1 LKRNMKKQGLYSP
14 EFEHENC
21 GAGFICNL
29 NGEKTNQIIHDALEI
44 LVKLE
49 HRGGVSS
56 DGKTGDGAGLLIDI
70 PHDYFTRVC
79 DFSIPEQREY
89 AVGMVFLPKV
99 TNQYNFCKEVF
110 EKEVK
115 AQGLSVLGW
124 RKVPV
129 DSTQLG
135 KIALASEPNIEQLF
149 IGKTEEISEAT
160 FKAKLYAARKITEH
174 EIRNSK
180 ISESNYFY
188 VPSLSATTIIY
199 KGIIMPEDIGPYYT
213 DLQQIDLVTRLALV
227 HQRFSTN
234 TMPAWELAQPF
245 RFMCQNGEIN
255 TLRGNVSRMRV
266 REEIMK
272 SEVFGPQIEK
282 LFPIILP
289 GKSDS
294 ASMDM
299 VVELLTHT
307 DRSLP
312 EIMMMMIPEAW
323 EKHATM
329 SEDRKAFYEY
339 NACMMEP
346 WDGPASVPFTD
357 GDYIGALLDRN
368 GLRPSRYTVT
378 KSGKLIM
385 SSEIGVVDVAPEDVK
400 EHGRLEPGKMF
411 LVDMNEGR
419 IIEDEEIKSKI
430 VSERPYKKW
439 LDKTRLHLK
448 DVPYKGETCP
458 IETIDIK
465 TRQRLFNY
473 TLEDIQEV
481 ITPMAIVGKEALGS
495 MGIDTPLAVLSD
507 RPQLISNYFKQ
518 LFAQVTNPPLDG
530 IREEI
535 VTDISLNL
543 GKDRNIFSITE
554 RQCRKLR
561 IQNPVIS
568 NADLEKIRALDIES
582 FKAETIQ
589 ILYTKSQ
596 GLNGLEEAL
605 DNIIIQVEKA
615 IEKGNNII
623 ILSDRGVNQE
633 NAPIPALLACSYV
646 NHQLNRLR
654 KRSYFDIIIESAE
667 PREPHH
673 FATLFG
679 YGASA
684 INPYMVNEIIRMQV
698 KDGFI
703 TGMDEQKA
711 VDNFNKAIGKGLL
724 KVMNKIGISTLHSY
738 RGSQIF
744 EIVGFNSQFVEKYFP
759 YTASRIE
766 GIGLYEIEKEISRR
780 YKLAYPDNKINR
792 KLGLNIGGD
801 YRWRRNGERHQFNPT
816 TVAKLQ
822 QAVRLSDQASYDVY
836 AKAINEQAENLMTI
850 RGLFEFDNLDP
861 IPLDEVEPW
870 TEIVKRFKTGAMSYG
885 SISREAHENLAIAM
899 NRIGGKSNSGE
910 GGEDRKRFQKD
921 INGDSRN
928 SAIKQVA
935 SGRFGVTS
943 HYLTN
948 AKEIQ
953 IKMAQGAKPGEGGQL
968 PGEKVLPWI
977 ASARNSTPFVGLISP
992 PPHHDIYSIEDLAQL
1007 IYDLKNAN
1015 REARI
1020 NVKLV
1025 SEVGVGTIAAGVA
1038 KAKADVVLISGY
1050 DGGTGASPLTSL
1062 KHAGLP
1068 WELGLS
1074 EAQQTLVLNKLRSRI
1089 VVECDG
1095 QLKTGRDVA
1104 IAALLGAEEFG
1115 FATAPLVASGCIM
1128 MRKCHL
1134 NTCPVGIA
1142 TQDKELRRNFKG
1154 TPEHV
1159 INFFYY
1165 VAEELRKIMA
1175 QLGFRTLAEMVGQ
1188 TQKINANKAITHY
1201 KAKGLDLSSILH
1213 RPSAYDNLTVS
1224 NTEQQDHNLENV
1236 LDFTILKDSH
1246 RALYRKEKMV
1256 LNYPI
1261 KNTDRTVGAIVS
1273 NEISK
1278 IYGHLGLPED
1288 TLNINFTG
1296 SAGQSFG
1303 AFGAYGLTF
1312 SLDGNTNDYLG
1323 KGLSG
1328 AKLIVRKPT
1337 NADFIAEENIIV
1349 GNVCLFGAVK
1359 GEAYINGIAG
1369 ERFAV
1374 RNSGA
1379 TAVVEGVGDH
1389 CCEYMTGGKVV
1400 VLGKTGRNFAAGMS
1414 GGIAYVYDPENKF
1427 TNGLCNT
1434 ETIEFETISSE
1445 DALDLKAT
1453 IEKHVLYTNSNKGKT
1468 LLEDWDTTLANFV
1481 KVMPTEYKKALKRLE
1496 TEEQMVEELTVA

>member
-1 LKRNMKKQGLYSP
+1 
-14 EFEHENC
+14 E
-21 GAGFICNL
+21 
-29 NGEKTNQIIHDALEI
+29 
-44 LVKLE
+44 
-49 HRGGVSS
+49 
-56 DGKTGDGAGLLIDI
+56 
-70 PHDYFTRVC
+70 
-79 DFSIPEQREY
+79 
-89 AVGMVFLPKV
+89 
-99 TNQYNFCKEVF
+99 
-110 EKEVK
+110 
-115 AQGLSVLGW
+115 
-124 RKVPV
+124 
-129 DSTQLG
+129 
-135 KIALASEPNIEQLF
+135 IALASEPNIEQVF
-149 IGKTEEISEAT
+149 IDQGEFEENI
-160 FKAKLYAARKITEH
+160 FKAKLYAARKIAEH
-174 EIRNSK
+174 TIRNSK
-180 ISESNYFY
+180 MSESSYFY
-188 VPSLSATTIIY
+188 LPSLSNTTLIY

-213 DLQQIDLVTRLALV
+213 DLQQPDLVTRLALV

-245 RFMCQNGEIN
+245 RFLCQNGEIN

-272 SEVFGPQIEK
+272 SEVFDAKTMES

-299 VVELLTHT
+299 SVELLTLT
-307 DRSLP
+307 GRSLP
-312 EIMMMMIPEAW
+312 EVMMMTIPEAW

-339 NACMMEP
+339 NSCIMEP

-357 GDYIGALLDRN
+357 GDYVGALLDRN

-385 SSEIGVVDVAPEDVK
+385 SSEVGVVDIAPEDVAS
-400 EHGRLEPGKMF
+400 HGRLEPGKMF

-419 IIEDEEIKSKI
+419 IIDDEEIKDKV
-430 VSERPYKKW
+430 VSERPYKEW
-439 LDKTRLHLK
+439 LNQNSLKLK
-448 DVPYKGETCP
+448 DVPDNKEVCP
-458 IETIDIK
+458 IETLDLK
-465 TRQRLFNY
+465 TRQRLYNY
-473 TLEDIQEV
+473 TIEDIQEV
-481 ITPMAIVGKEALGS
+481 IVPMAQDGKETLGS
-495 MGIDTPLAVLSD
+495 MGIDTPVAVLSD
-507 RPQLISNYFKQ
+507 KPQLIPNYFKQ

-530 IREEI
+530 IREEV
-535 VTDISLNL
+535 VTDISLAL
-543 GKDRNIFSITE
+543 GNDKNIFDITAD
-554 RQCRKLR
+554 QCHKLR
-561 IQNPVIS
+561 IQNPVVS
-568 NADLEKIRALDIES
+568 NSDLEKLRNINMEG
-582 FKAETIQ
+582 FKSETIPM
-589 ILYTKSQ
+589 LYTKVK
-596 GLNGLEEAL
+596 GMNGLEDGL
-605 DNIIIQVEKA
+605 DDIITQITKA
-615 IEKGNNII
+615 VDKGINII
-623 ILSDRGVNQE
+623 ILSDRGASKE
-633 NAPIPALLACSYV
+633 LAPIPALLACSYV
-646 NHQLNRLR
+646 HHQMNRLR
-654 KRSYFDIIIESAE
+654 KRSYFDIVIESAE

-684 INPYMVNEIIRMQV
+684 INPYMVNEIISLQV
-698 KDGFI
+698 TEGFLKI
-703 TGMDEQKA
+703 EKQTA
-711 VDNFNKAIGKGLL
+711 IDNFNKAIGKGIL
-724 KVMNKIGISTLHSY
+724 KIMNKIGISTLHSY

-744 EIVGFNSQFVEKYFP
+744 EIVGFNSEFVNKYFP

-766 GIGLYEIEKEISRR
+766 GIGLYEIEKEINER
-780 YKLAYPDNKINR
+780 YKYAYPDTYIDKR
-792 KLGLNIGGD
+792 LGLNIGGD
-801 YRWRRNGERHQFNPT
+801 YRWRRNGERHIFNPT

-822 QAVRLSDQASYDVY
+822 QAVRLNDQASYDVY
-836 AKAINEQAENLMTI
+836 KNAINEQSKGLLTI
-850 RGLFEFDNLDP
+850 RGLFEFTNFDP
-861 IPLDEVEPW
+861 IPVDEVEPW

-899 NRIGGKSNSGE
+899 NRLGGKSNSGE
-910 GGEDRKRFQKD
+910 GGEDRKRFQPD
-921 INGDSRN
+921 ANGDNKN

-943 HYLTN
+943 HYLSS

-968 PGEKVLPWI
+968 PGTKVLPWI
-977 ASARNSTPFVGLISP
+977 ADARNSTPFVGLISP

-1068 WELGLS
+1068 WELGLA
-1074 EAQQTLVLNKLRSRI
+1074 EAQQTLVLNNLRSRI

-1104 IAALLGAEEFG
+1104 VAALLGAEEFG

-1142 TQDKELRRNFKG
+1142 TQDKELRKNFKG

-1159 INFFYY
+1159 INYFYY
-1165 VAEELRKIMA
+1165 VANELREIMA
-1175 QLGFRTLAEMVGQ
+1175 QLGFRSLDEMVGQ
-1188 TQKINANKAITHY
+1188 TQKINANNAIDHY
-1201 KAKGLDLSSILH
+1201 KAKGLDLTAILH
-1213 RPSAYDNLTVS
+1213 QPAGYSDLPVRNA
-1224 NTEQQDHNLENV
+1224 EKQDHNLDNV
-1236 LDFTILKDSH
+1236 IDFKILKDAH
-1246 RALYRKEKMV
+1246 AAIFRKENTT
-1256 LNYPI
+1256 LDYPI
-1261 KNTDRTVGAIVS
+1261 QNTDRSVGAIVS

-1288 TLNINFTG
+1288 TLNLNFTG
-1296 SAGQSFG
+1296 SAGQSLGVFG
-1303 AFGAYGLTF
+1303 AHGITYTVE
-1312 SLDGNTNDYLG
+1312 GNTNDYLG

-1328 AKLIVRKPT
+1328 GKIIVKKPVK
-1337 NADFIAEENIIV
+1337 ADFVAEDNIIV
-1349 GNVCLFGAVK
+1349 GNVCLFGAVQ
-1359 GEAYINGIAG
+1359 GQAFINGIAG

-1389 CCEYMTGGKVV
+1389 GCEYMTGGRIV
-1400 VLGKTGRNFAAGMS
+1400 VLGETGRNFAAGMS
-1414 GGIAYVYDPENKF
+1414 GGYAFILDEKGKF
-1427 TNGLCNT
+1427 TNGLCNE
-1434 ETIEFETISSE
+1434 ETIDFDPITAE
-1445 DALDLKAT
+1445 DAAELKGL
-1453 IEKHVLYTNSNKGKT
+1453 IEKHVTYTDSNRGKEI
-1468 LLEDWDTTLANFV
+1468 LADWDKSLAKFV
-1481 KVMPTEYKKALKRLE
+1481 KVMPKEYKVALERIAN
-1496 TEEQMVEELTVA
+1496 EEPMFEELTVS

>member
-1 LKRNMKKQGLYSP
+1 MLKKQGLYLP

-29 NGEKTNQIIHDALEI
+29 KGEKTNQIIHDALEI

-49 HRGGVSS
+49 HRGGVSA

-70 PHDYFTRVC
+70 PHDYFKRVC
-79 DFSIPEQREY
+79 EFDIPSQREY

-99 TNQYNFCKEVF
+99 KNQYQFCKDVF
-110 EKEVK
+110 EKEIK
-115 AQGLSVLGW
+115 AQGLSILGW
-124 RKVPV
+124 REVPV
-129 DSTQLG
+129 DSSQLG
-135 KIALASEPNIEQLF
+135 EIALASEPNIEQLF
-149 IGKTEEISEAT
+149 IGKTEDVAEDI

-174 EIRNSK
+174 VIRKSK
-180 ISESNYFY
+180 MSQSDYFY
-188 VPSLSATTIIY
+188 LPSLSNTTLIY
-199 KGIIMPEDIGPYYT
+199 KGIIMPEDIGPYFT
-213 DLQQIDLVTRLALV
+213 DLQQVDLVTRLALV

-272 SEVFGPQIEK
+272 SDVFGPQIDK

-307 DRSLP
+307 GRSLP
-312 EIMMMMIPEAW
+312 EVMMMMIPEAW
-323 EKHATM
+323 EKHKTM
-329 SEDRKAFYEY
+329 SKERKAFYEY
-339 NACMMEP
+339 NACLMEP

-357 GDYIGALLDRN
+357 GDYVGALLDRN

-385 SSEIGVVDVAPEDVK
+385 SSEIGVVEVAPEDV
-400 EHGRLEPGKMF
+400 ESHGRLEPGKMF

-419 IIEDEEIKSKI
+419 IINDEEIKSKI
-430 VSERPYKKW
+430 VSERPYQEW
-439 LDKTRLHLK
+439 LDKTRIHLK
-448 DVPYKGETCP
+448 DIPYTNTTCP

-473 TLEDIQEV
+473 TFEDIQEV

-535 VTDISLNL
+535 VTDISLSL

-554 RQCRKLR
+554 RQCRKLK

-568 NADLEKIRALDIES
+568 NADLEKIRNISVES
-582 FKAETIQ
+582 FKAETIE
-589 ILYTKSQ
+589 ILYKKDR
-596 GLNGLEEAL
+596 GLNGLEDAL
-605 DNIIIQVEKA
+605 DDIIVQIEKA
-615 IEKGNNII
+615 LLRGTNII
-623 ILSDRGVNQE
+623 ILSDRGVNKE
-633 NAPIPALLACSYV
+633 FAPIPSLLACSYV
-646 NHQLNRLR
+646 HHQMNRLR

-698 KDGFI
+698 KEGFI

-711 VDNFNKAIGKGLL
+711 VDNFNKAIGKGIL

-766 GIGLYEIEKEISRR
+766 GIGLYEIEKEITER
-780 YKLAYPDNKINR
+780 YKYAYPDTFIDKR
-792 KLGLNIGGD
+792 LGLNIGGD
-801 YRWRRNGERHQFNPT
+801 YRWRRNGERHMFNPT

-836 AKAINEQAENLMTI
+836 SKAVNDQAENLMTI

-870 TEIVKRFKTGAMSYG
+870 TDIVKRFKTGAMSYG

-910 GGEDRKRFQKD
+910 GGEDRKRFIPD
-921 INGDSRN
+921 ANGDSRN

-943 HYLTN
+943 HYLSN
-948 AKEIQ
+948 AREIQ

-1015 REARI
+1015 REARV

-1025 SEVGVGTIAAGVA
+1025 SEVGVGTIAAGVS
-1038 KAKADVVLISGY
+1038 KAKADVVLIAGY

-1068 WELGLS
+1068 WELGLA
-1074 EAQQTLVLNKLRSRI
+1074 EAQQTLVLNNLRSRI

-1142 TQDKELRRNFKG
+1142 TQDKELRKNFKG

-1165 VAEELRKIMA
+1165 IAEELRGIMA
-1175 QLGFRTLAEMVGQ
+1175 QLGFRSMDEMIGQ
-1188 TQKINANKAITHY
+1188 THKINANKAITHY
-1201 KAKGLDLSSILH
+1201 KARGLDLSSILH
-1213 RPSAYDNLTVS
+1213 RPVAYSKMPVKNL
-1224 NTEQQDHNLENV
+1224 EKQDHNLENV
-1236 LDFTILKDSH
+1236 LDFTILKH
-1246 RALYRKEKMV
+1246 AKTAITNKVPTTLEF
-1256 LNYPI
+1256 PI
-1261 KNTDRTVGAIVS
+1261 CNIDRSVGAIIS

-1278 IYGHLGLPED
+1278 AHGHLGLPD
-1288 TLNINFTG
+1288 NTLNINFTG

-1303 AFGAYGLTF
+1303 AFGAHGLTF
-1312 SLDGNTNDYLG
+1312 NLDGNTNDYLG

-1328 AKLIVRKPT
+1328 AKIIVKKPAK
-1337 NADFIAEENIIV
+1337 ADFIAENNIIV
-1349 GNVCLFGAVK
+1349 GNVCLFGAVE

-1379 TAVVEGVGDH
+1379 TTVVEGVGDH
-1389 CCEYMTGGKVV
+1389 CCEYMTGGKVI
-1400 VLGKTGRNFAAGMS
+1400 VLGDTGRNFAAGMS
-1414 GGIAYVYDPENKF
+1414 GGIAYVYDPEDKF
-1427 TNGLCNT
+1427 VNGLCNT
-1434 ETIEFETISSE
+1434 ETIDFEDILAE
-1445 DALDLKAT
+1445 DAADLKGW
-1453 IEKHVLYTNSNKGKT
+1453 IEKHVSYTESELGKK
-1468 LLEDWDTTLANFV
+1468 LLADWDNSLKNFV
-1481 KVMPTEYKKALKRLE
+1481 RVMPTEYKKALERLAKGE
-1496 TEEQMVEELTVA
+1496 VMVEELEIA

>member
-1 LKRNMKKQGLYSP
+1 MKDQGLYLS

-49 HRGGVSS
+49 HRGGVSA

-70 PHDYFTRVC
+70 PHIYFKRVC
-79 DFSIPEQREY
+79 DFTIPNQREY

-99 TNQYNFCKEVF
+99 SNQYDFCKTTF
-110 EKEVK
+110 ENELKI
-115 AQGLSVLGW
+115 QGLAILGW
-124 RKVPV
+124 REVPV
-129 DSTQLG
+129 DSCQLG
-135 KIALASEPNIEQLF
+135 EIALASEPNIEQLF
-149 IGKTEEISEAT
+149 IGKTDKIDEAT
-160 FKAKLYAARKITEH
+160 FKAKLYAARKIAEH
-174 EIRNSK
+174 TIRKSK

-188 VPSLSATTIIY
+188 IPSLSITTIIY
-199 KGIIMPEDIGPYYT
+199 KGIIMPEDIGPFYK
-213 DLQQIDLVTRLALV
+213 DLQEIDLVTRLALV

-234 TMPAWELAQPF
+234 TMPTWELAQPF
-245 RFMCQNGEIN
+245 RHMCQNGEIN

-272 SEVFGPQIEK
+272 SDVFGPQIDK

-307 DRSLP
+307 GRSLP

-323 EKHATM
+323 EKHKTM
-329 SEDRKAFYEY
+329 SKERKAFYEY
-339 NACMMEP
+339 NGCIMEP

-411 LVDMNEGR
+411 LVDMNKGR

-430 VSERPYKKW
+430 VSERPYQEW

-448 DVPYKGETCP
+448 DVPYASETCP
-458 IETIDIK
+458 IESIDIK

-473 TLEDIQEV
+473 TFEDIQEV
-481 ITPMAIVGKEALGS
+481 ITPMALAGKEALGS
-495 MGIDTPLAVLSD
+495 MGTDTPLAVLSD

-568 NADLEKIRALDIES
+568 NADLEKIRSIDIES
-582 FKAETIQ
+582 FKAETIEM
-589 ILYTKSQ
+589 LYSKSK
-596 GLNGLEEAL
+596 GLNGLEDAL
-605 DNIIIQVEKA
+605 DNIVIQVEKA
-615 IEKGNNII
+615 LEKKNNII
-623 ILSDRGVNQE
+623 ILSDRGISQE
-633 NAPIPALLACSYV
+633 LAPIPALLACSFV

-684 INPYMVNEIIRMQV
+684 VNPYMVNEIIRMQV
-698 KDGFI
+698 KEGFI
-703 TGMDEQKA
+703 TGIDEQKA
-711 VDNFNKAIGKGLL
+711 VDNFNTAIGKGIL

-766 GIGLYEIEKEISRR
+766 GIGLYEIEKEIDQR
-780 YKLAYPDNKINR
+780 YKQAYPDNKIN
-792 KLGLNIGGD
+792 KNLSLNIGGD
-801 YRWRRNGERHQFNPT
+801 YRWRRNGERHLFNPT
-816 TVAKLQ
+816 TVSKLQ
-822 QAVRLSDQASYDVY
+822 QAVRLSDQDSYDVY
-836 AKAINEQAENLMTI
+836 ANAINEQAESLMTI

-861 IPLDEVEPW
+861 IPLEEVEDW

-968 PGEKVLPWI
+968 PGYKVLPWI
-977 ASARNSTPFVGLISP
+977 AAARNSTPFVGLISP

-1007 IYDLKNAN
+1007 IFDLKNAN

-1068 WELGLS
+1068 WELGLA
-1074 EAQQTLVLNKLRSRI
+1074 EAQQTLVMNSLRSRI

-1142 TQDKELRRNFKG
+1142 TQDKELRKNFKG

-1159 INFFYY
+1159 INFFFY

-1188 TQKINANKAITHY
+1188 THKINSNKAVKHY

-1213 RPSAYDNLTVS
+1213 RPTAYKSMIVK
-1224 NTEQQDHNLENV
+1224 NTEEQDHNLENV

-1246 RALYRKEKMV
+1246 RALYRKEKMN
-1256 LNYPI
+1256 LAYPI
-1261 KNTDRTVGAIVS
+1261 KNTNRTVGAIIS

-1288 TLNINFTG
+1288 TLNINFAG

-1303 AFGAYGLTF
+1303 AFGAFGLTF
-1312 SLDGNTNDYLG
+1312 ILEGNTNDYLG

-1328 AKLIVRKPT
+1328 AKLIIKKPAK
-1337 NADFIAEENIIV
+1337 ADFLAENNIIV
-1349 GNVCLFGAVK
+1349 GNVCLFGAVN
-1359 GEAYINGIAG
+1359 GQAYINGIAG

-1427 TNGLCNT
+1427 SNGLCNT
-1434 ETIEFETISSE
+1434 ETIEFENISEE
-1445 DALDLKAT
+1445 DATELKAI
-1453 IEKHVLYTNSNKGKT
+1453 IEKHVLYTESKKGAR
-1468 LLEDWDTTLANFV
+1468 LLADWNASLDNFV
-1481 KVMPTEYKKALKRLE
+1481 KVMPTEYKRALERLA
-1496 TEEQMVEELTVA
+1496 TEEPMFEELTIA